1 MPSFYHRFAESAER
15 YADRTAVEVQHPDR
29 VDSHTFAELH
39 RTAESIA
46 AALHTRGIARGDRC
60 AILAD
65 NDFRWVAAYLGMQR
79 LAAIPVPLDT
89 SYKAKQIATLLHDSG
104 AKLIFIGPRF
114 LAAIR
119 EAIASSGSSA
129 EIILLHG
136 AAEHLATFDDFVGAS
151 RDLAPTLPPCPATA
165 DDPAVILYSSGTTG
179 DPKGVVLTH
188 SNVLAEATAVF
199 ERIHIS
205 ESDALL
211 GVLPLFHALAQV
223 ANLLLPFCVGASV
236 VYLEQLN
243 TTELLRALR
252 DRGITVFVCVPQFFY
267 LIHQR
272 VMEKVAASSPLRRFL
287 FRRLLRLNGLLRRG
301 LSINLGKKFFR
312 PVHELLGPR
321 MRFFVTGGSRFDAA
335 IGGDLFDLGAD
346 ILQAYGLTEC
356 SGAATLLNFGD
367 PHVASVG
374 KPFQGVEIKI
384 LPPDES
390 AETGAR
396 DGEVCIRGDIVMQG
410 YFNRP
415 DANAETLRDAWLH
428 SGDLGYLDP
437 DGRLYITGRRKEI
450 IVTSSGKNI
459 YPEEIEAHYLQSP
472 FIKEIC
478 VLGLARPG
486 EPAAER
492 LHAVVV
498 PDFDVLRQRKIL
510 NAREV
515 IRFEIESLSVQL
527 PSMKRV
533 LSYDIWNED
542 LPRTTTRKLKRFQIQ
557 ERVLAKAG
565 GEETSESIS
574 AARPQREEDI
584 AWAADPRVANAL
596 DTIRAATRSPEAV
609 HPDANLELELGLD
622 SMERVELLTQ
632 LQLAFGSRVSEEV
645 SHRIYTV
652 RELVDAVLHPDAGG
666 GEHSAADSS
675 VDPWEKILHAEL
687 DSDPVLHELLRPRPL
702 VAALFFVVL
711 KLAYAFAWIFMR
723 FRVHGRRQ
731 LPENGPFLLCPNH
744 ESYLDA
750 FLLVSA
756 LPYRH
761 LKNLFFVG
769 ASEYFAT
776 PFTAWLARQMNVVP
790 VDPDTN
796 LIRAMQ
802 AGAFGLRHGKVLIL
816 FPEGERTIDG
826 EIKKFKKGAPILSLN
841 LGAPI
846 VPVALENIFEIWPR
860 SRPFNWRSLFP
871 GSRSRARARMSF
883 GSPISLAAKE
893 SELSLRQEQ
902 AFSSRLSAPQAAR
915 AAAGQAGCDILA
927 PINSSPVTL
936 SPDSVGTKDR
946 SSSATAVATLAP
958 SGELLYAAAADQ
970 LRAIVASLQ
979 ESLRAS

>member
-1 MPSFYHRFAESAER
+1 MPNFYQRFAEIAGR
-15 YADRTAVEVQHPDR
+15 FAGRTAVEVQHPDG
-29 VDSHTFAELH
+29 VDTYTFAELQG
-39 RTAESIA
+39 TAESVA
-46 AALHTRGIARGDRC
+46 AALHARGIGRGDRC

-79 LAAIPVPLDT
+79 LGAIPVPLDT
-89 SYKAKQIATLLHDSG
+89 SYKAKQIAALLRDSG
-104 AKLIFIGPRF
+104 AQLIFVAPRY
-114 LAAIR
+114 ISVVG
-119 EAIASSGSSA
+119 EAITSSRASVSV
-129 EIILLHG
+129 ILLHG
-136 AAEHLATFDDFVGAS
+136 AADDLTTWESFVGAS
-151 RDLAPTLPPCPATA
+151 GDSLDFPCPSVST
-165 DDPAVILYSSGTTG
+165 DPAVILYSSGTTG

-188 SNVLAEATAVF
+188 GNVLAEADAAFDRV
-199 ERIHIS
+199 HIS

-223 ANLLLPFCVGASV
+223 ANLLLPFSVGAKV

-243 TTELLRALR
+243 TSELLRALR
-252 DRGITVFVCVPQFFY
+252 DRGISVFVCVPQFFY

-272 VMEKVAASSPLRRFL
+272 VMEKVAASHSLRRFL
-287 FRRLLRLNGLLRRG
+287 FRRLLRLNGALRRG
-301 LSINLGKKFFR
+301 PGINLGKKFFR

-335 IGGDLFDLGAD
+335 IGGDLFDLGVD

-356 SGAATLLNFGD
+356 SGAATLVDFGD
-367 PHVASVG
+367 PHVSSVG
-374 KPFQGVEIKI
+374 KPLKGVDLKI
-384 LPPDES
+384 LPPDAT
-390 AETGAR
+390 AEDSAR
-396 DGEVCIRGDIVMQG
+396 DGEVCIRGNIVMQG

-415 DANAETLRDAWLH
+415 DVNEETLRDGWLH

-498 PDFDVLRQRKIL
+498 PDWEVLRQRKIV
-510 NAREV
+510 NAREIV
-515 IRFEIESLSVQL
+515 RFEMESLSVQL
-527 PSMKRV
+527 PPMKRV

-557 ERVLAKAG
+557 GRVLAGTAPS
-565 GEETSESIS
+565 EESEAVS
-574 AARPQREEDI
+574 AVREMTEAD
-584 AWAADPRVANAL
+584 AVWAADTRVARAL
-596 DTIRAATRSPEAV
+596 DMVRAATRTPQAV
-609 HPDANLELELGLD
+609 HPDANIELELGLD

-632 LQLAFGSRVSEEV
+632 LQVAFGSRVSEEV

-666 GEHSAADSS
+666 GDHSEADGS
-675 VDPWEKILHAEL
+675 VDPWSKILRADLE
-687 DSDPVLHELLRPRPL
+687 SDPVLHEVLRPRPL
-702 VAALFFVVL
+702 VAAFFFVLL
-711 KLAYAFAWIFMR
+711 KFCYAFAWLFMG
-723 FRVHGRRQ
+723 FRVRGREN
-731 LPENGPFLLCPNH
+731 LPERGPFLLCPNH

-756 LPYRH
+756 LTFRH

-776 PFTAWLARQMNVVP
+776 PFTAWLARQMNVIP

-816 FPEGERTIDG
+816 FPEGERSIDG
-826 EIKKFKKGAPILSLN
+826 EIKKFKKGAPILSFN

-860 SRPFNWRSLFP
+860 SRPFNWGSLMP
-871 GSRSRARARMSF
+871 GSSSRARARMSF
-883 GSPISLAAKE
+883 GAAVSLSSAA
-893 SELSLRQEQ
+893 SN
-902 AFSSRLSAPQAAR
+902 P
-915 AAAGQAGCDILA
+915 GCDILA
-927 PINSSPVTL
+927 PSVRVSEL
-936 SPDSVGTKDR
+936 QLRHLGAGREGGASAPDGTY
-946 SSSATAVATLAP
+946 SAVAVATAP
-958 SGELLYAAAADQ
+958 SSGEALYSAAAER
-970 LRAIVASLQ
+970 LREIVASMMQ
-979 ESLRAS
+979 SLRDS

>member
-1 MPSFYHRFAESAER
+1 MAPPASGPMPNFYQRFAEIAGRFAE
-15 YADRTAVEVQHPDR
+15 RTAVEVQHPDR
-29 VDSHTFAELH
+29 VDTHTFAELH
-39 RTAESIA
+39 RTAESVA
-46 AALHTRGIARGDRC
+46 VALHARGIARGERC

-65 NDFRWVAAYLGMQR
+65 NDFRWVAAYLGVQR
-79 LAAIPVPLDT
+79 LGAVPVPLDT
-89 SYKAKQIATLLHDSG
+89 SYKSKQIAALLRDSG
-104 AKLIFIGPRF
+104 ARLIFVTPRF
-114 LAAIR
+114 LAALG
-119 EAIASSGSSA
+119 EAIAVSRSSA
-129 EIILLHG
+129 DVILLHG
-136 AAEHLATFDDFVGAS
+136 EAGDLVTWESFVGTAGG
-151 RDLAPTLPPCPATA
+151 ALPFPCPATST
-165 DDPAVILYSSGTTG
+165 DPAVILYSSGTTG

-188 SNVLAEATAVF
+188 GNLLAEAAAVF
-199 ERIHIS
+199 DRVHIS
-205 ESDALL
+205 EADALL

-223 ANLLLPFCVGASV
+223 ANLMLPFCVGAKV

-243 TTELLRALR
+243 TAELLRALR
-252 DRGITVFVCVPQFFY
+252 ERGISVFVCVPQFFY

-272 VMEKVAASSPLRRFL
+272 VMEKVAASNPIRRFL
-287 FRRLLRLNGLLRRG
+287 FRRLLRLNGVLRRG
-301 LSINLGKKFFR
+301 PGINLGKKFFR
-312 PVHELLGPR
+312 PVHQLFGPR
-321 MRFFVTGGSRFDAA
+321 MRFFVTGGSRFDAT
-335 IGGDLFDLGAD
+335 IGGDLFDLGVD

-356 SGAATLLNFGD
+356 SGAATLLDFGD
-367 PHVASVG
+367 ARVSSVG
-374 KPFQGVEIKI
+374 RPFKGVEIKI

-390 AETGAR
+390 AEEGAH

-415 DANAETLRDAWLH
+415 DANAETLRDGWLH
-428 SGDLGYLDP
+428 SGDLGYLDSA
-437 DGRLYITGRRKEI
+437 GRLYITGRRKEI

-472 FIKEIC
+472 CIKEIC

-498 PDFDVLRQRKIL
+498 PNFDVLRQRKIV

-515 IRFEIESLSVQL
+515 LRYEIESLSVQL
-527 PSMKRV
+527 PAMKRV

-557 ERVLAKAG
+557 ERVLAG
-565 GEETSESIS
+565 GAPGETTEPSS
-574 AARPQREEDI
+574 AARPVREEDVV
-584 AWAADPRVANAL
+584 WAAEPRVARAL
-596 DTIRAATRSPEAV
+596 DMVRAATRSPDSV
-609 HPDANLELELGLD
+609 HPDANIELELGLD

-632 LQLAFGSRVSEEV
+632 LQVAFGSRVSEEV

-666 GEHSAADSS
+666 GEHAGADSA
-675 VDPWEKILHAEL
+675 VDPWAKILQADLEA
-687 DSDPVLHELLRPRPL
+687 DPVLHEVLRPRPFN
-702 VAALFFVVL
+702 AALFFVVL
-711 KLAYAFAWIFMR
+711 KVAYVVAWLFMG
-723 FRVHGRRQ
+723 FRVRGREN
-731 LPENGPFLLCPNH
+731 LPEKGPFLLCPNH

-756 LPYRH
+756 LPFRH

-841 LGAPI
+841 LEAPI
-846 VPVALENIFEIWPR
+846 VPVALENVFEIWPR

-871 GSRSRARARMSF
+871 GARNRARARMSF
-883 GSPISLAAKE
+883 GPPV
-893 SELSLRQEQ
+893 
-902 AFSSRLSAPQAAR
+902 AFSSFSATAP
-915 AAAGQAGCDILA
+915 CDVLA
-927 PINSSPVTL
+927 PATPSAVILSEAKDLSS
-936 SPDSVGTKDR
+936 R
-946 SSSATAVATLAP
+946 SATATAVATTPALTT
-958 SGELLYAAAADQ
+958 GEALYAAAADR
-970 LRAIVASLQ
+970 LREIIASMMQ
-979 ESLRAS
+979 SLRAS

>member
-1 MPSFYHRFAESAER
+1 MPSFYDQFTEIAGRFAE
-15 YADRTAVEVQHPDR
+15 RTAVEVQHPDR

-39 RTAESIA
+39 RTAESVA
-46 AALHTRGIARGDRC
+46 AALHTRGIGRGDRC

-65 NDFRWVAAYLGMQR
+65 NDFRWVAAYLGVQR
-79 LAAIPVPLDT
+79 LGGVAVPLDT
-89 SYKAKQIATLLHDSG
+89 AYKARQIAALLRDSG
-104 AKLIFIGPRF
+104 AKLFFVAPRF
-114 LAAIR
+114 LAAAR
-119 EAIASSGSSA
+119 DAIAASGASP
-129 EIILLHG
+129 EIVLLHG
-136 AAEHLATFDDFVGAS
+136 AAEGLADWDTFAGAQ
-151 RDLAPTLPPCPATA
+151 LPAPPFPCPAAPT
-165 DDPAVILYSSGTTG
+165 DPAVILYSSGTTG

-188 SNVLAEATAVF
+188 GNLLAEAAAVF
-199 ERIHIS
+199 DRVHIT
-205 ESDALL
+205 EADAIL

-223 ANLLLPFCVGASV
+223 ANLMLPFCVGASV

-252 DRGITVFVCVPQFFY
+252 ERGITVLACVPQFFY

-272 VMEKVAASSPLRRFL
+272 VMEKVAASSPVRRFL
-287 FRRLLRLNGLLRRG
+287 FRRLLRLNGALRRG
-301 LSINLGKKFFR
+301 PGINLGKKFFR
-312 PVHELLGPR
+312 PVHELLGSR

-335 IGGDLFDLGAD
+335 IGRDLFDLGVD

-356 SGAATLLNFGD
+356 SGAATLVNFGD

-374 KPFQGVEIKI
+374 RPFKGVEIKI
-384 LPPDES
+384 LPPDGS
-390 AETGAR
+390 AEDGAR

-415 DANAETLRDAWLH
+415 DANAETLRDGWLH

-437 DGRLYITGRRKEI
+437 DGRLYITGRKKEI
-450 IVTSSGKNI
+450 IITSSGKNL

-498 PDFDVLRQRKIL
+498 PNFELMRERKIL
-510 NAREV
+510 NAKE
-515 IRFEIESLSVQL
+515 ILRFEIESLSVGL
-527 PSMKRV
+527 PSHKRA
-533 LSYDIWNED
+533 LSYDIWNEE

-557 ERVLAKAG
+557 ERVLAG
-565 GEETSESIS
+565 GAESESATS
-574 AARPQREEDI
+574 ARSMREEDL
-584 AWAADPRVANAL
+584 AWAAAPRVARAL
-596 DTIRAATRSPEAV
+596 EVVRAATRSPEAV
-609 HPDANLELELGLD
+609 HPDANIELELGLD

-632 LQLAFGSRVSEEV
+632 LQVLFGSHVTDEV
-645 SHRIYTV
+645 AHSIYTV
-652 RELVDAVLHPDAGG
+652 RELVDACLSEEAGAGG
-666 GEHSAADSS
+666 LAHPRFETADSR
-675 VDPWEKILHAEL
+675 DPWEKILQADLE
-687 DSDPVLHELLRPRPL
+687 DDAVLHELLRPRPV

-711 KLAYAFAWIFMR
+711 KLAYVFARLFFR
-723 FRVHGRRQ
+723 FRVRGRQ
-731 LPENGPFLLCPNH
+731 HLPEKGPFLLCPNH

-750 FLLVSA
+750 FLLASA
-756 LPYRH
+756 LPFRH

-776 PFTAWLARQMNVVP
+776 PFTAWLARQMNIVP

-796 LIRAMQ
+796 LLRAMQ
-802 AGAFGLRHGKVLIL
+802 AGAFGLRHGKILIL

-871 GSRSRARARMSF
+871 GSRVRARARMAY
-883 GSPISLAAKE
+883 GRPIVFSLAD
-893 SELSLRQEQ
+893 
-902 AFSSRLSAPQAAR
+902 SSAAGTRLGAAAAR
-915 AAAGQAGCDILA
+915 PGCDVLAPAAPAGARTQPSASVTSVILSEAKDLRAQGQA
-927 PINSSPVTL
+927 V
-936 SPDSVGTKDR
+936 
-946 SSSATAVATLAP
+946 ATAVVSA
-958 SGELLYAAAADQ
+958 GEAFYAGAAEQ
-970 LRAIVASLQ
+970 LRAIVASMMQ
-979 ESLRAS
+979 TLRAS